1 MDLCDLM
8 LRRGQT
14 ASQAGVSALCAQLS
28 DNPKTME
35 QRARRALDRGLNH
48 IASLGVEDYTNEFFT
63 RYSARLF
70 PFQEVRAEMAHL
82 QGKGPGGKANL
93 RTFLDGLLILAEEE

>member
-1 MDLCDLM
+1 M
-8 LRRGQT
+8 
-14 ASQAGVSALCAQLS
+14 
-28 DNPKTME
+28 
-35 QRARRALDRGLNH
+35 NH
-48 IASLGVEDYTNEFFT
+48 IASLAVEAYTNEFFT

-93 RTFLDGLLILAEEE
+93 RTFLDGLLVLTDED